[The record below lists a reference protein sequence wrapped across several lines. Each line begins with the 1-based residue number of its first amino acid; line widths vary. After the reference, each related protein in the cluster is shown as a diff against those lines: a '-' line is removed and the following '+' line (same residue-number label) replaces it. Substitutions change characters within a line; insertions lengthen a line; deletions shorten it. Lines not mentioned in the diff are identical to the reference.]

1 MAGMQRFVTYLYYY
15 KEEEKLH
22 NTGFAKIEIRGN
34 QCMVEIHLKGIGYT
48 GVVRPVYLFAREE
61 ELVWAVEVGK
71 LSPGGECR
79 ILLPIQQIGGSPYGI
94 SNMKGI
100 YIPID
105 DSTMYAS
112 RWDDGEICR
121 RKLHVWKAEEVQEI
135 KVAVAEEK
143 ETEEL
148 QKTKT
153 APEEKKEAEEP
164 KKTKAAV
171 EEKREAAESQKIEAA
186 EAVQREEKEPQK
198 TEVAEEVKQNPS
210 LHATEVAAYQRQQD
224 EPPLPDPLP
233 ECFLKLQKKAQ
244 TIEILETGERQIS
257 GVHIELRDLREL
269 PKSYWSLGNNSFLM
283 HGFFVYSYLLLGKK
297 IEAEQETL
305 FLGVPGI
312 YDNKERLVASLF
324 GFDEFLPKPQGEK
337 ERQGYW
343 CHKL

>member
-34 QCMVEIHLKGIGYT
+34 QCVVEIHLKGLGYT
-48 GVVRPVYLFAREE
+48 GVALPVYLFAREE

-71 LSPGGECR
+71 LSPGGDCR
-79 ILLPIQQIGGSPYGI
+79 ILLPVQQIGGSPYGI
-94 SNMKGI
+94 SHMKGI

-105 DSTMYAS
+105 DSAMYAS
-112 RWDDGEICR
+112 RWDDGEISR

-135 KVAVAEEK
+135 KVAVEEEK

-153 APEEKKEAEEP
+153 APEEKREVEEP
-164 KKTKAAV
+164 
-171 EEKREAAESQKIEAA
+171 QKIEAA
-186 EAVQREEKEPQK
+186 EAVQREEKELQK

-224 EPPLPDPLP
+224 ELPLQNPLP

-257 GVHIELRDLREL
+257 GIHIELRDLREL
-269 PKSYWSLGNNSFLM
+269 PQSYWSLGNNSFLM

-324 GFDEFLPKPQGEK
+324 GFEEFLPKPQGEK

-343 CHKL
+343 CHRL